1 MASDLSFVDFI
12 VDQVKDAG
20 QIVSKKMFGEYAIY
34 CNGKIVA
41 LVCDNRLFIKPTEGG
56 RKWIGNVQEASA
68 YPGAKPSFLILD
80 RLEDK
85 EWMNH
90 LVKITVQELPEP
102 KIKSKKKNVLS
113 QKKVRINKK

>member
-41 LVCDNRLFIKPTEGG
+41 LVCDNHLFVKPTEGG
-56 RKWIGNVQEASA
+56 RKWIGNVQEAPA

-80 RLEDK
+80 RLKDK
-85 EWMNH
+85 KWMSH
-90 LVKITVQELPEP
+90 LVKITAQELPEP
-102 KIKSKKKNVLS
+102 KMKPKKKKRIVA
-113 QKKVRINKK
+113 KKVKINKK

>member
-41 LVCDNRLFIKPTEGG
+41 LVCDNRLF
-56 RKWIGNVQEASA
+56 
-68 YPGAKPSFLILD
+68 
-80 RLEDK
+80 
-85 EWMNH
+85 
-90 LVKITVQELPEP
+90 
-102 KIKSKKKNVLS
+102 
-113 QKKVRINKK
+113 

>member
-41 LVCDNRLFIKPTEGG
+41 LVCDNHLFVKPTEGG
-56 RKWIGNVQEASA
+56 REMDRKRPRSASVS
-68 YPGAKPSFLILD
+68 GCKTEFFDFRSIE
-80 RLEDK
+80 R
-85 EWMNH
+85 
-90 LVKITVQELPEP
+90 
-102 KIKSKKKNVLS
+102 
-113 QKKVRINKK
+113 